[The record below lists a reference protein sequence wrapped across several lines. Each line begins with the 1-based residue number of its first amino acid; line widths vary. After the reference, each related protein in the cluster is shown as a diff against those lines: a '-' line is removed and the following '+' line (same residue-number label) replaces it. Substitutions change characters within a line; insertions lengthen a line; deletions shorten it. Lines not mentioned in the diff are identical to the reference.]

1 MERSVSLPLGVVVE
15 RRKGTSRWQDWVW
28 RPVAVLPGAPPVEP
42 GGRELVHGEGWTR
55 YLAGT
60 MPLELHRTETEAYK
74 ANLAGRTPSIYVGLR
89 RRLGADDAYDP
100 FLVTASPYEA
110 LCYEVPGDAIVEP
123 VPMPEALIAWV
134 QDFVDRHHVERPFYK
149 RKRDRGG
156 RNRPEGGAPVGPKG
170 ERDGGTRR

>member
-1 MERSVSLPLGVVVE
+1 VVERRASLPLGVVVE
-15 RRKGTSRWQDWVW
+15 RRKSTSRWQAWVW
-28 RPVAVLPGAPPVEP
+28 RPVAVIPGAPTVEP
-42 GGRELVHGEGWTR
+42 GGRELMRGEGWTR

-60 MPLELHRTETEAYK
+60 LPLELHRSETEAYK
-74 ANLAGRTPSIYVGLR
+74 ANLAGRTPAIHVVLR
-89 RRLGADDAYDP
+89 RRPGAEEAYDP

-123 VPMPEALIAWV
+123 VPMPEGLIAWI

-156 RNRPEGGAPVGPKG
+156 RDRPGGGSPVGKG
-170 ERDGGTRR
+170 ERDGGARR